1 MLLVLHKLTQALRNL
16 TVSEQIRQQ
25 GALMGPRKGVL
36 HLTWDNPLPLYPGP
50 LTTQPHLNSSSLPP
64 CQLYTPLLLLLLL
77 LLKAVQ
83 LPWVILTWWIIKT
96 SETLAPSGNSR
107 LLVEEEKR
115 VGSRS
120 DTLLKIAW
128 GGTLWAGL
136 WAPAIHP
143 SVRSLRTFASTVLK
157 TVPSAPV
164 HNMDDIFI
172 SFPGVH
178 DTVEK

>member
-1 MLLVLHKLTQALRNL
+1 M
-16 TVSEQIRQQ
+16 S
-25 GALMGPRKGVL
+25 PRKSVL

-50 LTTQPHLNSSSLPP
+50 LTTQPHPNSSSLPPPP

-96 SETLAPSGNSR
+96 SETLVPSGNSR

-115 VGSRS
+115 VGRWS
-120 DTLLKIAW
+120 DTLLKLAW

-136 WAPAIHP
+136 WATAIHP
-143 SVRSLRTFASTVLK
+143 SIHPFLAHICFHRPKNSSLGSRSQHGRHFFFFSWSTWHSGEVVAAQIIVLK
-157 TVPSAPV
+157 VV
-164 HNMDDIFI
+164 
-172 SFPGVH
+172 
-178 DTVEK
+178 